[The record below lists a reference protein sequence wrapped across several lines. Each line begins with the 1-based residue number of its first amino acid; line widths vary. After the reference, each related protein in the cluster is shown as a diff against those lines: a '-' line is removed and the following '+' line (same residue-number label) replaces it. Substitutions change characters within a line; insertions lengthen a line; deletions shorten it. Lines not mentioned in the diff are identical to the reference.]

1 MPGCSF
7 AHGRQPAEHV
17 RDTQPKEVL
26 KNLDPW
32 SEKMV
37 YQKIHETTEDKDGET
52 DSQSKGS
59 IEDQIIPKW
68 KHDHTMYLK
77 QLSKFDFW
85 TRDQLR
91 FARRFGKLANPFS
104 IEEAFSYLEIKY
116 SQAQQC
122 GNVKSSEDEN
132 TRRNK
137 RASNKLVSTTNTAPV
152 MHLKTT
158 LCFVMTGFAEVLA
171 ENSPE
176 GNTSVL
182 FRQDYMIWIVL
193 VMTFFLLLFMAI
205 FFFCYSWKKTTVVQI
220 RDVEQQPFI
229 DHSRKNK
236 DDTPSIATLR
246 HRIFGLKTN
255 VPRQRGGG
263 SNEYKI
269 DLGRRIGCGRLSQV
283 YEATYQGKKVA
294 AKRYMGFDKNTR
306 NVLEKEYRILKK
318 LSHENITKVLY
329 FDEQHDTLLLELC
342 SVTGEDGE
350 TVSDLKDWTQKC
362 KKKTA
367 LTYASLMKQ
376 ATGALDYLHRYVKV
390 QNLI

>member
-1 MPGCSF
+1 M
-7 AHGRQPAEHV
+7 
-17 RDTQPKEVL
+17 
-26 KNLDPW
+26 
-32 SEKMV
+32 
-37 YQKIHETTEDKDGET
+37 
-52 DSQSKGS
+52 
-59 IEDQIIPKW
+59 
-68 KHDHTMYLK
+68 
-77 QLSKFDFW
+77 
-85 TRDQLR
+85 
-91 FARRFGKLANPFS
+91 
-104 IEEAFSYLEIKY
+104 
-116 SQAQQC
+116 
-122 GNVKSSEDEN
+122 
-132 TRRNK
+132 
-137 RASNKLVSTTNTAPV
+137 
-152 MHLKTT
+152 
-158 LCFVMTGFAEVLA
+158 
-171 ENSPE
+171 
-176 GNTSVL
+176 
-182 FRQDYMIWIVL
+182 
-193 VMTFFLLLFMAI
+193 
-205 FFFCYSWKKTTVVQI
+205 QI